1 MNDLLK
7 DFLTSLHMSQDEIA
21 ENLENN
27 AFQIQLDNG
36 CCIALE
42 IDVKTGDII
51 FSSELAVIKE
61 PYITRIALL
70 LLQANLFWVG
80 TNGGTL
86 GFDKGTSTASL
97 LDRVPA
103 NVDLQT
109 FEARLTTFLETVT
122 SWSTAL
128 EQLQQDE
135 FSASGVNTTNLD
147 LIPTTLRNLI

>member
-7 DFLTSLHMSQDEIA
+7 DFLSSLNMSQDAIA
-21 ENLENN
+21 ENLANN

-42 IDVKTGDII
+42 VDIKTGDII
-51 FSSELAVIKE
+51 FSSELAVVEKTYV
-61 PYITRIALL
+61 PQIALL

-97 LDRVPA
+97 LDRIPA
-103 NVDLQT
+103 NADLQT
-109 FEARLTTFLETVT
+109 FETRLTTFLETVI
-122 SWSTAL
+122 SWSAAL
-128 EQLQQDE
+128 EQLQQNE
-135 FSASGVNTTNLD
+135 PLASSANAIESD
-147 LIPTTLRNLI
+147 LTSVLQNLI

>member
-7 DFLTSLHMSQDEIA
+7 DFLSSLNMSQDEIS
-21 ENLENN
+21 ENLANN

-51 FSSELAVIKE
+51 FSSELAVIKKSYV
-61 PYITRIALL
+61 PQIALL

-86 GFDKGTSTASL
+86 GFDKGTSMASL

-103 NVDLQT
+103 NIDLQT
-109 FEARLTTFLETVT
+109 FETRLTTFLETVT
-122 SWSTAL
+122 SWSAAL
-128 EQLQQDE
+128 GQLQQDE
-135 FSASGVNTTNLD
+135 PLANSANVIEPGLTSILQS
-147 LIPTTLRNLI
+147 LI